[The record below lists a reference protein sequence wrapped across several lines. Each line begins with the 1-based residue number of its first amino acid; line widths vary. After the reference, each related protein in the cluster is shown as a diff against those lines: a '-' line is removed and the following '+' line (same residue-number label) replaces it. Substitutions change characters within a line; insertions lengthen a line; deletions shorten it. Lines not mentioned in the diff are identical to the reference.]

1 MKNKLRLLLEIPII
15 IYMLNSVI
23 VGLLDTIIVWILYR
37 LLQLDL
43 VAANT
48 IGVVTG
54 SVIHYCIS
62 SKSVFR
68 AKLGVMGFLIYFGTF
83 LLGLMM
89 ADFLI
94 YIGDHYIF
102 TEFGKDLRFLMS
114 KAFSVL
120 LPFFVLYFLRRQL
133 FKRLSARAVTE

>member
-114 KAFSVL
+114 KALSVL